1 MKKLALM
8 AALLLMGTVCFAQ
21 TKNLPEP
28 NLQRKMLT
36 VMESFKQRKSV
47 REYSAKMLSD
57 QDLSD
62 LLWAAQGKNRE
73 DGRLTSPTAM
83 NRQEIRLYVFT
94 SKNVMLYDPQKHSL
108 TQVAEGDHR
117 GIVAAGQDFAKVAPV
132 SLLMVADMEKF
143 AMKGANAQWMV
154 GADAGIVTQNINLFC
169 SAAGLATVTRGTM
182 DQKAISSLLGLN
194 ENQIPVLNNPVGY
207 VK

>member
-28 NLQRKMLT
+28 NLQRKTLA
-36 VMESFKQRKSV
+36 VMQTFKQRKSV
-47 REYSAKMLSD
+47 REYSAKQLSD

-73 DGRLTSPTAM
+73 DGKLTSPTAM

-94 SKNVMLYDPQKHSL
+94 SKNVMLYDPQKHAL

-117 GIVAAGQDFAKVAPV
+117 GIVAAGQDFARLPQCLCSWWQTWTSLAAKV
-132 SLLMVADMEKF
+132 SMHSGWWLLIQA
-143 AMKGANAQWMV
+143 
-154 GADAGIVTQNINLFC
+154 
-169 SAAGLATVTRGTM
+169 S
-182 DQKAISSLLGLN
+182 
-194 ENQIPVLNNPVGY
+194 
-207 VK
+207 